1 MALQKKKPLS
11 VYIHVPFCARKCLY
25 CDFASGPA
33 DAAEIAY
40 YMRVL
45 QKEIRSFSAIATLY
59 RVETVFFGGGTP
71 SFVSPVYIEQ
81 LMNLL
86 RNQFDFAER
95 AEITLEANPGTL
107 TEEKLKIYRGAG
119 ISRLSLG
126 LQSVH
131 DEELKLLGRIHTWTD
146 FLESYELARKAGFDN
161 INIDLMSALP
171 RQTMASWQ
179 DSLKKTADL
188 EPEHISAYSLI
199 IEEGTPFY
207 EKYGEGLGRLA
218 LPGEE
223 LDREMY
229 HYTKDFLA
237 GRGYARYEISNY
249 ARPGFECRHNLT
261 YWTMG
266 DYLGFGRAAASFLEG
281 RRFTNPAEAA
291 EYWQAART
299 SYQHFRAQ
307 KPESRRE
314 QMEEYMF
321 LGLRTARGVSREEFK
336 KRFGTPFPRVYEKT
350 LLDFY
355 RQGLLT
361 QEGGRIFLT
370 DEGIDVSNI
379 VLAEFLLDEKEIV

>member
-1 MALQKKKPLS
+1 MAPQKKKPLA
-11 VYIHVPFCARKCLY
+11 VYIHLPFCAKKCLY

-33 DAAEIAY
+33 DAQEIAY

-59 RVETVFFGGGTP
+59 RVESVFFGGGTP
-71 SFVSPVYIEQ
+71 SFVAPVYVEQ

-86 RNQFDFAER
+86 RSQFEFSDR

-107 TEEKLKIYRGAG
+107 TEEKLKIYRIAG
-119 ISRLSLG
+119 INRLSIG

-131 DEELKLLGRIHTWTD
+131 DEELKTLGRIHTYAD
-146 FLESYELARKAGFDN
+146 FLESYDLARKAGFEN
-161 INIDLMSALP
+161 VNIDLMSALP
-171 RQTMASWQ
+171 RQTMALWQ
-179 DSLKKTADL
+179 DSLAKTAAL
-188 EPEHISAYSLI
+188 QPEHISAYSLS

-229 HYTKDFLA
+229 HYTKSFLA
-237 GRGYARYEISNY
+237 EKGYARYEISNY
-249 ARPGFECRHNLT
+249 ARPGFESRHNLT

-266 DYLGFGRAAASFLEG
+266 EYLGFGQAAASFLEG
-281 RRFTNPAEAA
+281 RRFTNPSTAE

-299 SYQHFRAQ
+299 SYQRFRAQ
-307 KPESRRE
+307 KPETVRE

-321 LGLRTARGVSREEFK
+321 LGLRTARGVSREDFK
-336 KRFGTPFPRVYEKT
+336 KRFGMSFPRVYEHT
-350 LLDFY
+350 LLDLY
-355 RQGLLT
+355 KQGLLT

-379 VLAEFLLDEKEIV
+379 VLAQFLLDERTSL

>member
-1 MALQKKKPLS
+1 MKKRPLAI
-11 VYIHVPFCARKCLY
+11 YIHIPFCARKCLY

-33 DAAEIAY
+33 DAGQIAY

-45 QKEIRSFSAIATLY
+45 QKEIRSFSAITTLY

-71 SFVSPVYIEQ
+71 SFVVPVYIEQ

-86 RNQFDFAER
+86 RSQFDFAPD

-107 TEEKLKIYRGAG
+107 TEEKLKIYRAAG
-119 ISRLSLG
+119 INRLSLG

-131 DEELKLLGRIHTWTD
+131 DEELKLLGRIHSYAD
-146 FLESYELARKAGFDN
+146 FLESYDLARKAGFAN

-171 RQTMASWQ
+171 RQTMAAWQ
-179 DSLKKTADL
+179 DSLAKTADL
-188 EPEHISAYSLI
+188 EPEHISAYSLS

-229 HYTKDFLA
+229 HYTKSFLA
-237 GRGYARYEISNY
+237 ERGYARYEISNY
-249 ARPGFECRHNLT
+249 ARPGFESRHNLT

-266 DYLGFGRAAASFLEG
+266 EYLGFGQAAASFLEG
-281 RRFTNPAEAA
+281 RRFTAPSAAE
-291 EYWQAART
+291 EYWQASRT
-299 SYQHFRAQ
+299 SYQRFRAM
-307 KPESRRE
+307 KPESTRE

-321 LGLRTARGVSREEFK
+321 LGLRTARGVSREDFK
-336 KRFGTPFPRVYEKT
+336 KRFGVPFPR
-350 LLDFY
+350 
-355 RQGLLT
+355 
-361 QEGGRIFLT
+361 EGGRIFLT

-379 VLAEFLLDEKEIV
+379 VLAQFLLDERTSL